1 MTPVTVVIQYFNTLG
16 GRITFSRPWSEI
28 KNEPHTVA

>member
-1 MTPVTVVIQYFNTLG
+1 MTTIVLQFNTMG